1 MKKRLRMFLLV
12 WMLTLLH
19 RAFALSSGSI
29 DLPNTGTGTSNASV
43 VEDYYTQGLK
53 QITVKTKSA
62 DKAQIKAVFSDYFHV
77 SDIHVDMSDTSILVS
92 AGNQVPFLIDSYVS
106 TDLAFSWTV
115 DDTLAG
121 AVQDAKE
128 ILKRIGISYLETPV
142 HACFY
147 TLEGLSYTRA
157 IRPDERGDG
166 SNSYIS
172 VCLSPEFTGIPLAQ
186 EAVSDRGE
194 YHGRSTAIT
203 DICTIDFV
211 FDASGSFI
219 TASFP
224 LLEMTGEQELLSEA
238 VPYQDVVSMAYHQM
252 IALIL
257 DTETNPIYPSSLLQ
271 RWKASSIEDLLQKYE
286 FRITRIR
293 SVWLDDYQGRLRPGW
308 YARVEVFL
316 KGTDTAM
323 MFVDGEHSYPEI
335 FCFGFDAVDGRPNQ
349 SYP

>member
-128 ILKRIGISYLETPV
+128 IPKRIGISYLETPV

-147 TLEGLSYTRA
+147 TLERASLIREPFDRTNEATAAIPTFLSAY
-157 IRPDERGDG
+157 PL
-166 SNSYIS
+166 NSQAS
-172 VCLSPEFTGIPLAQ
+172 HL
-186 EAVSDRGE
+186 
-194 YHGRSTAIT
+194 
-203 DICTIDFV
+203 
-211 FDASGSFI
+211 ASG
-219 TASFP
+219 
-224 LLEMTGEQELLSEA
+224 
-238 VPYQDVVSMAYHQM
+238 
-252 IALIL
+252 
-257 DTETNPIYPSSLLQ
+257 
-271 RWKASSIEDLLQKYE
+271 
-286 FRITRIR
+286 
-293 SVWLDDYQGRLRPGW
+293 GR
-308 YARVEVFL
+308 F
-316 KGTDTAM
+316 
-323 MFVDGEHSYPEI
+323 
-335 FCFGFDAVDGRPNQ
+335 
-349 SYP
+349 

>member
-1 MKKRLRMFLLV
+1 MKKRSRMFLLV
-12 WMLTLLH
+12 WLLTLLH
-19 RAFALSSGSI
+19 SAFALSSDSI
-29 DLPNTGTGTSNASV
+29 DLPTGTETANAPV
-43 VEDYYTQGLK
+43 IEDYYTHGLK

-62 DKAQIKAVFSDYFHV
+62 DKSQIKAIFSDYFHV
-77 SDIHVDMSDTSILVS
+77 SDIQVDMSDTSILVS
-92 AGNQVPFLIDSYVS
+92 TENQVPFLIDSYVS
-106 TDLAFSWTV
+106 TDLAFSWTM
-115 DDTLAG
+115 DETLAA
-121 AVQDAKE
+121 AVQDAEE
-128 ILKRIGISYLETPV
+128 ILKLVGISYLETPV

-147 TLEGLSYTRA
+147 TLEGLSYTKA
-157 IRPDERGDG
+157 IWPDERSDG
-166 SNSYIS
+166 SKPYIS
-172 VCLSPEFTGIPLAQ
+172 VCLSPEFIGIPLAQ
-186 EAVSDRGE
+186 EAVSDRGA

-219 TASFP
+219 AASFP

-238 VPYQDVVSMAYHQM
+238 VPYQSIVSMAHHQM

-271 RWKASSIEDLLQKYE
+271 RWKASSIDDLLQKYE

-316 KGTDTAM
+316 KGTDTAK
-323 MFVDGEHSYPEI
+323 MFVDGAHSYPEI

-349 SYP
+349 SYQ

>member
-43 VEDYYTQGLK
+43 VEDYYAQGLK

-147 TLEGLSYTRA
+147 TLEGSLIREPFDRTNEATAAIPTFLSAY
-157 IRPDERGDG
+157 PL
-166 SNSYIS
+166 NS
-172 VCLSPEFTGIPLAQ
+172 Q
-186 EAVSDRGE
+186 
-194 YHGRSTAIT
+194 
-203 DICTIDFV
+203 
-211 FDASGSFI
+211 AS
-219 TASFP
+219 
-224 LLEMTGEQELLSEA
+224 
-238 VPYQDVVSMAYHQM
+238 H
-252 IALIL
+252 
-257 DTETNPIYPSSLLQ
+257 
-271 RWKASSIEDLLQKYE
+271 
-286 FRITRIR
+286 
-293 SVWLDDYQGRLRPGW
+293 
-308 YARVEVFL
+308 
-316 KGTDTAM
+316 
-323 MFVDGEHSYPEI
+323 
-335 FCFGFDAVDGRPNQ
+335 
-349 SYP
+349 